1 MVVIGE
7 ENLNTS
13 VWVVRMLCRTT
24 DLSEEEE
31 AMNSVEVSKER
42 SVMGWEWSFW

>member
-1 MVVIGE
+1 MVIGE

-13 VWVVRMLCRTT
+13 VWVVRMLYRTT

-31 AMNSVEVSKER
+31 ATNSVEVSKER
-42 SVMGWEWSFW
+42 SVTG